1 MGLLDNDRATLL
13 GALLDLSGQLRGACN
28 TDPAH
33 LRAST
38 ASTACAPS
46 PPNAIGCGRIR
57 EAGGRGSGSERY
69 GPAPS
74 RKPGTVSGA
83 LAVLGTAWRSVV
95 FG

>member
-13 GALLDLSGQLRGACN
+13 GALLDLSGQLRGACD

-33 LRAST
+33 LRARWRQHRLRT
-38 ASTACAPS
+38 LAAERDC
-46 PPNAIGCGRIR
+46 CGRIR